1 MMKIFKGYNYLAWS
15 LAGLFFMMHYIIRV
29 APQEMIDILQ
39 NDFTMNMS
47 DITTL
52 QSAFFLSYI
61 VMQVP
66 AGILID
72 RYPPHRVLQ
81 GAVSTVVLSS
91 LLFYLAYS
99 YWGLFLSRVLLGIG
113 SAFAFSGSVKMATL
127 WFPRKYLGILTSLTQ
142 VLGMIGAASQ
152 SLIDD
157 MLLVLHWK
165 EAVGYFTLV
174 IFVIWI
180 LMLLIWQ
187 EHPNAK
193 IIEHT
198 RSSSL
203 KKVMADFVE
212 AMQNKQTWL
221 VSLYTGFIFAPTLLF
236 GESIGLKF
244 VDVAMENTSV
254 HEGTILI
261 SVLFAGFSTGGILQ
275 GVISDMISARRPSI
289 LISAFGS
296 LITFSLFLYM
306 DLSFMS
312 YCVLI
317 FTYGLF
323 NSGLVI
329 GYALAG
335 EINPRRISGA
345 GIAFANMMSVLV
357 GTFILFVVGHI
368 LAYFQSSGWNM
379 VLGYQYSFLILPIC
393 LFMALFLVFFIQ
405 ESYCRSIDERL

>member
-165 EAVGYFTLV
+165 EAVGY
-174 IFVIWI
+174 
-180 LMLLIWQ
+180 LL
-187 EHPNAK
+187 
-193 IIEHT
+193 
-198 RSSSL
+198 L
-203 KKVMADFVE
+203 
-212 AMQNKQTWL
+212 
-221 VSLYTGFIFAPTLLF
+221 
-236 GESIGLKF
+236 
-244 VDVAMENTSV
+244 
-254 HEGTILI
+254 
-261 SVLFAGFSTGGILQ
+261 
-275 GVISDMISARRPSI
+275 
-289 LISAFGS
+289 
-296 LITFSLFLYM
+296 
-306 DLSFMS
+306 
-312 YCVLI
+312 
-317 FTYGLF
+317 
-323 NSGLVI
+323 
-329 GYALAG
+329 
-335 EINPRRISGA
+335 
-345 GIAFANMMSVLV
+345 
-357 GTFILFVVGHI
+357 
-368 LAYFQSSGWNM
+368 
-379 VLGYQYSFLILPIC
+379 
-393 LFMALFLVFFIQ
+393 
-405 ESYCRSIDERL
+405 